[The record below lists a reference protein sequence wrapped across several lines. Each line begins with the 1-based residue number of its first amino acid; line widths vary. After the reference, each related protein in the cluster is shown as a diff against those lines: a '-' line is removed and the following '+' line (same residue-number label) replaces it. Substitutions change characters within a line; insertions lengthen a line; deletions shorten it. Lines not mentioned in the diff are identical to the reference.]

1 MVFNTT
7 PYRRAL
13 ALITYLIIRAGF
25 VTGGPTAI
33 NDFGVAGM
41 SALVGLME
49 DEMTTKLRDIF
60 DTLFGIKKSAE
71 EKGDEPIKV
80 NRTSIVFPDDQ
91 KTEVK
96 VTDLIELKA
105 KVINADGIPVENA
118 KVVFAIDDASNAEF
132 VGTADKSKADVDTD
146 STGTANVKI
155 KGLKSGVVTITTTTK
170 IGDLDFINKWLIKII
185 Q

>member
-1 MVFNTT
+1 
-7 PYRRAL
+7 
-13 ALITYLIIRAGF
+13 
-25 VTGGPTAI
+25 
-33 NDFGVAGM
+33 M

-80 NRTSIVFPDDQ
+80 NRTSIVFPDNQ

-155 KGLKSGVVTITTTTK
+155 KGLKVGNVVVRATTK
-170 IGDLDFINKWLIKII
+170 VEELELTGRWVIKIV
-185 Q
+185 